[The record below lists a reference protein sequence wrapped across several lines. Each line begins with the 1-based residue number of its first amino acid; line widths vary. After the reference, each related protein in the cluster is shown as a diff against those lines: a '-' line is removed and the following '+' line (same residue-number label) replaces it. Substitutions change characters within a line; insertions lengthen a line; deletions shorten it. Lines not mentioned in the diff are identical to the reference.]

1 MGWRSTIIAA
11 AFLADRAYA
20 SDSGIPYRP
29 EPSGFGMQAGL
40 AYGAVVLLLALA
52 VGGMF
57 LLRKRLGAPLSG
69 PFATADGLR
78 SVASLRLPQQ
88 TLVHV
93 VAYRDREILFAQCG
107 GELLQL
113 AHFRHNAKPVEP
125 SA

>member
-1 MGWRSTIIAA
+1 MGWRSTIVAA
-11 AFLADRAYA
+11 ALLADHAFA
-20 SDSGIPYRP
+20 SDSSIPYRP

-57 LLRKRLGAPLSG
+57 LLRKRLGARLSG
-69 PFATADGLR
+69 PFATAGGLR

-93 VAYRDREILFAQCG
+93 VAYRDREILFAQSG
-107 GELLQL
+107 GNLLQL
-113 AHFRHNAKPVEP
+113 AQFRHGAGRVEP